1 MLKPRFA
8 YQKILYCGIASK
20 YIHTMPAGWF
30 LCEYLKER
38 GIAAQELYHNVN
50 EPLEQVA
57 SSIVTQEP
65 DCLLLSVYIF
75 NILFVKKLIER
86 IRQELP
92 DCKIIAGGPEAD
104 ASIDADHIIIGE
116 GEQALYG
123 LLTEGG
129 GRVITAVQREDLQG
143 IPSPY
148 TAERVAAAKGKLL
161 YYESSRGCPF
171 KCTYCMA
178 GGSKGVRYFALDRV
192 KADLINIVNGGA
204 RIIKFTDRTFN
215 ANTARTNGILRFIKE
230 AFGHNRQVCFH
241 FEVGGDLFCTSTL
254 KLLAEMPQGLVQLE
268 AGVQTLNYESLKAVN
283 RVFDPDKFVSNI
295 KYIMDSGNIHLH
307 LDLIAGLPYETLPTF
322 IIAFDAVYKLR
333 PHMLQ
338 LGFLKFLKG
347 TPIRDSTQAV
357 FASQPPYEV
366 ISTPTLSSGELDEL
380 RGVEKVLDKLYN
392 SGRFCYT
399 LDYLLTGED
408 SPYSL
413 FLALSKHIAKDL
425 PKDDYT
431 FQRELLQY
439 KGGLP
444 YIKETLRLDYY
455 CSNTLPKPPVILRA
469 DRSSEFRA
477 YICGVPPELRH
488 TCEEFCYPPLF
499 GKDKVV
505 LQFDYSC
512 KNRVTGRYAYTVIK

>member
-1 MLKPRFA
+1 MLKTSVA

-38 GIAAQELYHNVN
+38 GIPAQELYHNVN
-50 EPLEQVA
+50 EPLEQVVNSVIA
-57 SSIVTQEP
+57 QQP

-75 NILFVKKLIER
+75 NVLFVKKLIEQ
-86 IRQELP
+86 IRQKLP
-92 DCKIIAGGPEAD
+92 NCKIIAGGPEAD
-104 ASIDADHIIIGE
+104 AYIDADHIIIGE
-116 GEQALYG
+116 GEQALYT
-123 LLTEGG
+123 LLIEGG
-129 GRVITAVQREDLQG
+129 DRVITAGQKEDLQS

-148 TAERVAAAKGKLL
+148 TPERVAAANGKLI

-192 KADLINIVNGGA
+192 KQDLINIVDGGA
-204 RIIKFTDRTFN
+204 KIIKFTDRTFN
-215 ANTARTNGILRFIKE
+215 ANTSRTNEILRFIKKT
-230 AFGHNRQVCFH
+230 FLNKQVCFH
-241 FEVGGDLFCTSTL
+241 FEVGGDLFCDSTL

-283 RVFDPDKFVSNI
+283 RVFDLDKFTSNI
-295 KYIMDSGNIHLH
+295 KNILDVGNIHLH
-307 LDLIAGLPYETLPTF
+307 LDLIAGLPHETLSSF
-322 IIAFDAVYKLR
+322 IKAFDTIYKLR
-333 PHMLQ
+333 PNMLQ

-347 TPIRDSTQAV
+347 TPIRDNTQAV
-357 FASQPPYEV
+357 FDLQPPYEV
-366 ISTPTLSSGELDEL
+366 ISTPTLSSAELDEL

-399 LDYLLTGED
+399 LDYLLGDD
-408 SPYSL
+408 SPYSM
-413 FLALSKHIAKDL
+413 FLALSKHISGDL

-431 FQRELLQY
+431 LQRALLSY

-455 CSNTLPKPPVILRA
+455 CANALPKPPIILRA
-469 DRSSEFRA
+469 ERSAEFRT
-477 YICGVPPELRH
+477 YLCGVPPMHRH
-488 TCEEFCYPPLF
+488 TCGEFYYPPLF
-499 GKDKVV
+499 GKDKVI
-505 LQFDYSC
+505 LQFDFSC
-512 KNRVTGRYAYTVIK
+512 KNRVTGRYAYTIVN